1 MHPITQPRSDTAKPS
16 FCAFE
21 GRPILSDVESPK
33 PKTASPKLSYWQLL
47 LLPLGLILIDTTW
60 GKGLVPDKKP
70 PQKNKGK
77 KPIKKG
83 LNPAFQS
90 GCFLFGGLPAL
101 PQ

>member
-60 GKGLVPDKKP
+60 GKGSFRSPGLLV
-70 PQKNKGK
+70 KNASFGY
-77 KPIKKG
+77 
-83 LNPAFQS
+83 LN
-90 GCFLFGGLPAL
+90 FGTV
-101 PQ
+101 